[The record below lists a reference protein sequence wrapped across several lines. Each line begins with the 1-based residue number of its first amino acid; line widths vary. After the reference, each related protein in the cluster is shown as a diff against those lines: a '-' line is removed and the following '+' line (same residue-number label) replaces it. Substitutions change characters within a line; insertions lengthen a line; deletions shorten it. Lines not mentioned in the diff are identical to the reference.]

1 MPPARPLVSLSARQE
16 RIAGALRKEAKT
28 SSQRRQLRCLDLF
41 CGAGGL
47 SCGLREAGI
56 ETVLG
61 IDFDDAAIRTF
72 NANGIGRGIVA
83 DIEAF
88 PSDDIQRLCGGPV
101 DLVVGGP
108 PCQGFSLSGHRA
120 EDDKRNRLYK
130 SFVRIVRDLKPEG
143 FLLENVPGLVSLFGG
158 RVKDAI
164 VREFS
169 CLGYHVQYQVLRA
182 SDYGVPQHRRRV
194 VFVGL
199 RHLRFEFP
207 TPTHFEH
214 PKNGQRRM
222 VSCAEAL
229 DDLPRLADSSY
240 LGEEVQPYAAT
251 ATNDYQ
257 RQMRSRSAAVLNHV
271 AAHHADAVRKMI
283 ALVPPGKNYKALP
296 DGVRA
301 KRNFHVAWTRFP
313 EDAPAPTIDTGH
325 RHHFHYRECRVPTVR
340 ECARLQSFPD
350 DFRFLGTKTQ
360 QFRQVGNAVPP
371 LMAKALGLAIRK
383 ALGNV

>member
-1 MPPARPLVSLSARQE
+1 MAKRR
-16 RIAGALRKEAKT
+16 EAKT
-28 SSQRRQLRCLDLF
+28 QERPLRCLDLF

-47 SCGLREAGI
+47 SCGLHEAGL

-61 IDFDDAAIRTF
+61 IDFDAAAIHTF
-72 NANGIGRGIVA
+72 NENHIGKGIVA
-83 DIEAF
+83 DIEKF
-88 PSDDIQRLCGGPV
+88 SSDDVRRLCGGPV

-143 FLLENVPGLVSLFGG
+143 FVLENVPGLVSLFDG
-158 RVKDAI
+158 RAKDSI

-169 CLGYHVQYQVLRA
+169 ELGYHVQYQILRA

-194 VFVGL
+194 VFVGF
-199 RHLRFEFP
+199 RHHPFEFP
-207 TPTHFEH
+207 QPSHFEN
-214 PKNGQRRM
+214 PKKGQRKM

-229 DDLPRLADSSY
+229 DDLPRLSDSSY
-240 LGEEVQPYAAT
+240 LGEAIQPYAKKAS
-251 ATNDYQ
+251 NDYQ
-257 RQMRSRSAAVLNHV
+257 RLMREHSESVMNHV
-271 AAHHADAVRKMI
+271 AARHSDFVRKMI
-283 ALVPPGKNYKALP
+283 ALVPPGKNYKSLP
-296 DGVRA
+296 DDVRA
-301 KRNFHVAWTRFP
+301 EKNFHVAWTRFP
-313 EDAPAPTIDTGH
+313 DNAPSPTIDTGH

-350 DFRFLGTKTQ
+350 DFKFVGNKTQ

-371 LMAKALGLAIRK
+371 LMSKALGLALRK
-383 ALGNV
+383 AFGNV